1 MYSGLQPLA
10 PLLLQEIVLPSGA
23 RGGMQ
28 RLAQV
33 PHQAE
38 ARNRCSG
45 LGLGKPDRGKSLPS
59 NRKGSST
66 PNGNNHWHKQSEFK
80 SMKIQLRNKGL
91 ELENLHLRQK
101 AEKTRATVQPTQ
113 GPTPLTSPSYAAAAR
128 TQAPGVTGVA
138 PLSLSP
144 NDIQVEIR
152 RWTWSILPLL
162 RPDVSSSW
170 AI

>member
-1 MYSGLQPLA
+1 
-10 PLLLQEIVLPSGA
+10 
-23 RGGMQ
+23 MQ

-38 ARNRCSG
+38 ACNRCSG
-45 LGLGKPDRGKSLPS
+45 LGLGKPDRAGGKSLPF
-59 NRKGSST
+59 NQKGSTT
-66 PNGNNHWHKQSEFK
+66 PNGNNLWHKQSEFK

-113 GPTPLTSPSYAAAAR
+113 GPTPLMSPSYAAAAG
-128 TQAPGVTGVA
+128 TQAPGVTGVT

-144 NDIQVEIR
+144 NDIQVEILLALR
-152 RWTWSILPLL
+152 QLLARPTSIL
-162 RPDVSSSW
+162 
-170 AI
+170 